1 MNRLWGRIASC
12 GGTGSRLR
20 SGAFLAAA
28 AFTLAA
34 CSSPKSETPKSE
46 APVPAAEAPDQYRV
60 RFDTTKGPFTIEV
73 HKDWAPKGAARFHR
87 LIRDRYYDGA
97 RFYRVR
103 PGFVVQW
110 GISAEPET
118 NRLWKQL
125 KLTDDPVKQS
135 NDRGYVSFATD
146 GPDTRTTEVFINL
159 ANNKRLDARGFSPFG
174 RVVEGMEVVDQ
185 LFAGYGEVQAL
196 RGTGV
201 DSVQYERE
209 GETYI
214 GRSYPKLDQ
223 IRSARI
229 IE

>member
-1 MNRLWGRIASC
+1 MRKLLLMVA
-12 GGTGSRLR
+12 
-20 SGAFLAAA
+20 LA
-28 AFTLAA
+28 LAA
-34 CSSPKSETPKSE
+34 CTSCTSRKTE
-46 APVPAAEAPDQYRV
+46 APKAEAPPQSAEAPEQFRV

-73 HKDWAPKGAARFHR
+73 HKEWAPKGAARFHR
-87 LIRDRYYDGA
+87 LVRDRYYDGA

-110 GISAEPET
+110 GISADPET

-135 NDRGYVSFATD
+135 NERGYISFATD

-196 RGTGV
+196 RGGGV
-201 DSVQYERE
+201 DSVRYEAE
-209 GETYI
+209 GETYV